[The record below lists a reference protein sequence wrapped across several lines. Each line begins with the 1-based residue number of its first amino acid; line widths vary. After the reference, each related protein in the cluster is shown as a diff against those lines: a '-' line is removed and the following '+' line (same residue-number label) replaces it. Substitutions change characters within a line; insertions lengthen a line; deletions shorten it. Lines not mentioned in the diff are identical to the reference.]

1 MIWKAEVKFAS
12 VKFDSIDPSKTLPAK
27 FERLLSR
34 VPLKK
39 MFKGKIVALKMYLEK
54 LNDFS
59 RAAFILFYSGFI
71 NFAKVIFSTVSTVS
85 GKSFIKS
92 SISDF
97 SMDHPRAPRFSFK
110 WAIFLVFDIV
120 TTFF

>member
-1 MIWKAEVKFAS
+1 MLWKAEVKFAS
-12 VKFDSIDPSKTLPAK
+12 VKFDSIDPLKTLPAK

-39 MFKGKIVALKMYLEK
+39 MFKRKIVALKMHLENFNN
-54 LNDFS
+54 LA
-59 RAAFILFYSGFI
+59 REAFTLFYSGFI
-71 NFAKVIFSTVSTVS
+71 NFAKVIFSTVSTVP

-97 SMDHPRAPRFSFK
+97 SMDHPMAPRFSFK
-110 WAIFLVFDIV
+110 
-120 TTFF
+120 